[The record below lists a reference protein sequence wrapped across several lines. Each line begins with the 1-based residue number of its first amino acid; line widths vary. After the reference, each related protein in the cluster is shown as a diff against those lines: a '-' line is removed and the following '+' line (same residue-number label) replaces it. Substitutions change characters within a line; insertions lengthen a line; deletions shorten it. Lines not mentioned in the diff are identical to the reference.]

1 MFAFSRER
9 AEVLRGLLD
18 YRGAL
23 HRAGI
28 TSGFQWING
37 SFVEDIETL
46 EGKAPN
52 DIDVLTFCAMP
63 GDADYR
69 SLFDSTI
76 TSRQFRV
83 DAYFLPLNAS
93 LTPPRVRAISY
104 WYSMWAH
111 RRDGRWKGFLEI
123 DLNPV
128 SDASVR
134 TELEARMQRENWL

>member
-1 MFAFSRER
+1 M
-9 AEVLRGLLD
+9 RGFLD

-46 EGKAPN
+46 EGRAPN

-69 SLFDSTI
+69 SLFDSAI
-76 TSRQFRV
+76 TSRKFLV
-83 DAYFLPLNAS
+83 DAYFLPLNVS

-128 SDASVR
+128 SDAGVR